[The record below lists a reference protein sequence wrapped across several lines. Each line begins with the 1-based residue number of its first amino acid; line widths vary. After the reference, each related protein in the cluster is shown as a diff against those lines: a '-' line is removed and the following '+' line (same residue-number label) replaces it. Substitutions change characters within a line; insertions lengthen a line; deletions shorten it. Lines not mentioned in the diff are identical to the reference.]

1 MLNERFIKEKIDLI
15 EQELAYLDKM
25 SKYSME
31 QIASDFTLQAA
42 LERFLERIVVRVID
56 INEYLIEELADSAIK
71 LPKSYKETFF
81 SLQTLNI
88 LPEGLVKRLLKAVNT
103 RHALVHDY
111 DELQLNAIYSSIKD
125 SLKDFHEYC
134 DCILRFL
141 KTKIKE

>member
-1 MLNERFIKEKIDLI
+1 MLNERFIKEKINLI

-31 QIASDFTLQAA
+31 QIVSDFTLQAA
-42 LERFLERIVVRVID
+42 LERFLERIVIRVID
-56 INEYLIEELADSAIK
+56 INEHIIEELADSAMK
-71 LPKSYKETFF
+71 SPKSYKETFF

-88 LPEGLVKRLLKAVNT
+88 LPEELVKRLLKAVNT

-111 DELQLNAIYSSIKD
+111 DELQLSAIYSSVKD
-125 SLKDFHEYC
+125 CLKDCHEYC

-141 KTKIKE
+141 KAKIKK